1 MTFNL
6 SATSIFC
13 LLIKQKYKQIKTHFT
28 NSGLGLKRLEYRGYD
43 SSGCAVDG
51 DEGEDFIMFKEV
63 GNVSKLEASIKGSNV
78 NKSTKFINHCA
89 ISHTRWA
96 THGIPSPINCH
107 PQRSDPHSEFI
118 VVHNGILTNYRELRT
133 VLESRGMVFES
144 ETDTECVAKLA
155 KFIYDTTPG
164 VDFTSLAKLV
174 FRELEGAYAL
184 LIKSSHYPGE
194 VVATR
199 RGSPL
204 IVGVKSEQ
212 KLKVDFV
219 DVEFPE
225 PAEGLPGTPKP
236 TSLHPVFSN
245 PATNGMLR
253 GDKPD
258 LLHRAQSRAFVSGE
272 GVPGPIEY
280 FFASDATPII
290 EYTKRVM
297 FLEDDDIAHVRDGEL
312 HVHRLRREGGGST
325 TRTIETLE
333 MEIASVMKGNYDH
346 YMIKE
351 ICEQPDSLLNTM
363 RGRVNFVNRL
373 VTLGGLESYYDIIR
387 KSRRLIFVACGTSYH
402 SCVAV
407 RPLFEELTNIPVVVE
422 LASDFVDRCPSVFR
436 DDTFIFVSQSG
447 ETADSLLALQYT
459 LENGALAIGVVNCV
473 GSSISR
479 KTHCGVHINAG
490 PEICVASTKAYTS
503 QYVAL
508 VLMALYLSR
517 DSVSRLERRNEIID
531 GLAEIG
537 EKVQETLHLNAAIK
551 QTAIEQLINK
561 DKMLIIGRGY
571 HYATALEGALKVKE
585 ISYTHAEGV
594 LAGEL
599 KHGVL
604 ALVDNDMPIVM
615 LLPDD
620 YNFPKA
626 WNAFEQVRAR
636 GGKPIIITD
645 KKLDNLEGFTIIKVP
660 KTVDCLQG
668 ILNVI
673 PFQLLSY
680 WLAVKRGH
688 NVDQPRNLAKSVT
701 VE

>member
-1 MTFNL
+1 MCG
-6 SATSIFC
+6 IFGYINY
-13 LLIKQKYKQIKTHFT
+13 LVERDRGYILDTLVK
-28 NSGLGLKRLEYRGYD
+28 GLKRLEYRGYD
-43 SSGCAVDG
+43 SAGCAVDG
-51 DEGEDFIMFKEV
+51 DEDQDALMFKEV
-63 GNVSKLEASIKGSNV
+63 GNVSQLENTINKSNV
-78 NKSTKFINHCA
+78 NKDTKFINHCA

-96 THGIPSPINCH
+96 THGQPSPINCH
-107 PQRSDPHSEFI
+107 PQRSDVHSEFI
-118 VVHNGILTNYRELRT
+118 VVHNGILTNYRELKT
-133 VLESRGMVFES
+133 VLESRGMTFES

-164 VDFTSLAKLV
+164 IDFTSLAKLV

-194 VVATR
+194 IVATR

-204 IVGVKSEQ
+204 IVGVKSSQ
-212 KLKVDFV
+212 NLKVDFV

-225 PAEGLPGTPKP
+225 SSDGLPGAAPNA
-236 TSLHPVFSN
+236 LHPRFSKT
-245 PATNGMLR
+245 PGTSGMLR

-258 LLHRAQSRAFVSGE
+258 LLHRAQSRAFVTEE

-297 FLEDDDIAHVRDGEL
+297 FLEDDDIAHVSDGEL
-312 HVHRLRREGGGST
+312 HVHRLRREEGMST

-333 MEIASVMKGNYDH
+333 MEIMSIMKGNYDH

-363 RGRVNFVNRL
+363 RGRVNFADRV

-387 KSRRLIFVACGTSYH
+387 QSRRLVFIACGTSYH
-402 SCVAV
+402 SCIAV
-407 RPLFEELTNIPVVVE
+407 RPIFEELTGIPVVIE
-422 LASDFVDRCPSVFR
+422 LASDFMDRCPNIFR
-436 DDTFIFVSQSG
+436 DDTVVFVSQSG
-447 ETADSLLALQYT
+447 ETADSLLALNFC
-459 LENGALAIGVVNCV
+459 LERGALTIGVVNCV

-503 QYVAL
+503 QYIAL
-508 VLMALYLSR
+508 ALMALYLSR
-517 DSVSRLERRNEIID
+517 DSVSKAKRRIEIID
-531 GLAEIG
+531 GLAKIG
-537 EKVQETLHLNAAIK
+537 EKVQEALHLSARLKEYAS
-551 QTAIEQLINK
+551 QHLLEK
-561 DKMLIIGRGY
+561 DNMLIIGRGY
-571 HYATALEGALKVKE
+571 QYATAMEGALKVKE
-585 ISYTHAEGV
+585 ISYTHAEGI

-604 ALVDNDMPIVM
+604 ALVEEGLPIIM
-615 LLPDD
+615 LVPDD
-620 YNFPKA
+620 FQHPKA
-626 WNAFEQVRAR
+626 VNALEQIRAR
-636 GGKPIIITD
+636 GGKPIVITTKD
-645 KKLDNLEGFTIIKVP
+645 SEMFKGLSTFIVP

-680 WLAVKRGH
+680 WMAVLRGH